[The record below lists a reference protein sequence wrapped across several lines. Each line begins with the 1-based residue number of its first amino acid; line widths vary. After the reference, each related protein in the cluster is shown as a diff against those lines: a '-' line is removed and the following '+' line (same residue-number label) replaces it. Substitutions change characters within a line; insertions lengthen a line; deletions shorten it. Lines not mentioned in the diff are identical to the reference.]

1 MKSIKYTI
9 LIFCLAIIVVSFY
22 NCEEEG
28 GGDDPDPQTKKEQL
42 TALLVNKTG
51 GWSLNSVTVPSN
63 TATEESEWAGFKLS
77 VSAGTMT
84 TSGHATGADD
94 VWPSGGWTMN
104 DAGTSITRADG
115 VVMSISSLTA
125 TKFTVSFT
133 VPEGTEING
142 RIAALD
148 GDYIFDLD

>member
-22 NCEEEG
+22 NCEEG

-63 TATEESEWAGFKLS
+63 TATEEIDWAGFYLS
-77 VSAGTMT
+77 VSASTMT